1 MLFVR
6 SSHSLDNNQV
16 EDGIYAQLAATDN
29 SNKRIPFCFKIPAIW
44 QIYFIE
50 TLALKHSNYKVK

>member
-16 EDGIYAQLAATDN
+16 EDGTYAQLAATDN
-29 SNKRIPFCFKIPAIW
+29 SNKRIPFCFKIPAVW
-44 QIYFIE
+44 
-50 TLALKHSNYKVK
+50 